1 MSLLW
6 FVVDNSFI
14 VPNQYDNACMSEEI
28 RSLNQETISMYDVTK
43 LKADILLFSDCR
55 KNCYTNVPVFT

>member
-1 MSLLW
+1 MQALCRIFTVTVTMSLLC

-28 RSLNQETISMYDVTK
+28 RSLNQEIILMYDVTK
-43 LKADILLFSDCR
+43 LKADILLF
-55 KNCYTNVPVFT
+55 Y